1 MASLLK
7 PPMQCHSNLQ
17 FPDSRPRACSHR
29 SLFVRRTPTRPRAR
43 GQEPHFTQRLVRCG
57 SRVRQRTLRN
67 LGRHVALPR
76 GDEAQRSAAQLV
88 QAGVSPVGP
97 AAALPRVDVDS
108 LELVRPRSVG
118 VEHVALWAMRQL
130 RPPSLLEQLGLSG
143 AQRAAVLGSLV
154 GRMAAPA
161 SERAAWHW
169 LRQRSALGELLGCDC
184 ETMGRNA
191 LQRASD
197 RLLRH
202 RDTIETRLFQRA
214 ADLFDLQPTVTL
226 HDRTSTCCEGAA
238 DRRPL
243 ARRGH
248 SREKRHDCPP
258 LTLGLALDASGFVR
272 RSSVLAGN
280 VAEGGALQAMPTA
293 LDAPPE
299 AAVVLD
305 RGLATEGNAPGC
317 ASAQRA
323 EQERAMAGQAGARLE
338 TALRT
343 LHEGLS
349 RQDTTRRVEKV
360 WQRIGRLQARHPSAA
375 PHCAIDVQADDKG
388 RNATAVAWK
397 RQPLEGSRATHPG
410 VHGPR
415 TNSVGWDAERLWRT
429 CVTRTDLAA
438 VLRSL
443 KSALGPRPIHHR
455 RPACSAGR
463 LCLSVLACQL
473 VQVVRQRLR
482 AGRRPAGRRC
492 AIAWRASSG

>member
-1 MASLLK
+1 MASLRK
-7 PPMQCHSNLQ
+7 PQMQCHNNLQ
-17 FPDSRPRACSHR
+17 FLDSSPRACSHR
-29 SLFVRRTPTRPRAR
+29 SPFVRQTPTRPRAR
-43 GQEPHFTQRLVRCG
+43 GQEPHFTHRLVRSVRCG
-57 SRVRQRTLRN
+57 SKVRQRTLLN
-67 LGRHVALPR
+67 
-76 GDEAQRSAAQLV
+76 
-88 QAGVSPVGP
+88 
-97 AAALPRVDVDS
+97 
-108 LELVRPRSVG
+108 
-118 VEHVALWAMRQL
+118 
-130 RPPSLLEQLGLSG
+130 
-143 AQRAAVLGSLV
+143 LGSLV

-226 HDRTSTCCEGAA
+226 HDRTNTCCEGAA
-238 DRRPL
+238 DRQPL

-258 LTLGLALDASGFVR
+258 LTLGLALDA
-272 RSSVLAGN
+272 
-280 VAEGGALQAMPTA
+280 
-293 LDAPPE
+293 PPE

-305 RGLATEGNAPGC
+305 RGLATEGNAAWLRERGHRC
-317 ASAQRA
+317 LLASRERRRVLDESRA
-323 EQERAMAGQAGARLE
+323 VAGQAGARLE

-349 RQDTTRRVEKV
+349 LQGTTRRVEKV

-375 PHCAIDVQADDKG
+375 PHCAIDVQADDRG

-397 RQPLEGSRATHPG
+397 RQPLEGGGATHPG
-410 VHGPR
+410 VHGLR
-415 TNSVGWDAERLWRT
+415 TSSVGWDAERLWRT
-429 CVTRTDLAA
+429 CVTRTDLEA

-443 KSALGPRPIHHR
+443 GSALGLRPIHHR
-455 RPACSAGR
+455 KPARSAGH

-473 VQVVRQRLR
+473 VPVVRQRLR
-482 AGRRPAGRRC
+482 AGGETARWTTLRRRLAGQRRVT
-492 AIAWRASSG
+492 AVFRQADGRMLHVRKATQAESWQREIHERLGVDASPGGVRKLVVQPRRRKENARTAVPHA